1 MGQECPVLPQSVDNF
16 AGKVHKLWTLTTL
29 ARVETDSSTTSSE
42 VDRPLALIT
51 GVGRKTGIG
60 AGIARELA
68 RQGWDLVLSHW
79 PAYDARLYRARA
91 EDPEQIAEE
100 LRGLGARVHT
110 FEANLE
116 DPRTPDRLLAGAS
129 AIGAVRAL
137 VLSHAESVD
146 SSIQDTSI
154 ESFDRHLDV
163 NARASWLLIKAYA
176 ERFPADLRGL
186 GRVLALT
193 SDHTV
198 HNVPYGASKGA
209 LDRIVLAAARELG
222 PLGITA
228 NVLNPGPID
237 TGWMDDAT
245 RAALTARQPGGRLGT
260 PEDVAAVV
268 AFLISAPGGWINGQ
282 LIKADGGFSA

>member
-1 MGQECPVLPQSVDNF
+1 VDP
-16 AGKVHKLWTLTTL
+16 ATL
-29 ARVETDSSTTSSE
+29 ASVETDSRASSSA

-51 GVGRKTGIG
+51 GVGRQAGIG

-79 PAYDARLYRARA
+79 SAYDSRLHGARSD
-91 EDPEQIAEE
+91 DPEEIAEE
-100 LRGLGARVHT
+100 LRGSGVVVHLI
-110 FEANLE
+110 EANLE
-116 DPRTPDRLLAGAS
+116 DPQAPARLLAEAR
-129 AIGAVRAL
+129 AMGAVRAL

-154 ESFDRHLDV
+154 ESFDRHLGV
-163 NARASWLLIKAYA
+163 NARASWLLIKAFA
-176 ERFPADLRGL
+176 ERFPQGLHGL
-186 GRVLALT
+186 GRILALT

-198 HNVPYGASKGA
+198 HNLPYGASKGA

-237 TGWMDDAT
+237 TGWMDDGT

-268 AFLISAPGGWINGQ
+268 AFLVSRPGGWINGQ